1 MSRNTVA
8 DVVVDGLRR
17 AGTPRLV
24 AVAGSEAHPLG
35 AAARAAA
42 LPLSLA
48 STEAAACIMAA
59 VTGDLAEAPGAAL
72 IESPGAAAIA
82 AVERAAV
89 DRAPL
94 VVLTERHPHAML
106 AAKASLGV
114 TPESAAHWVAH
125 ASRLAAT
132 EPRGPVH
139 LDVAPDVLS
148 RPALRVATSCRPDPP
163 APADPHALD
172 AAARLLAGASR
183 PLLLAGLHCRSAA
196 GQPWVR
202 ALVEALP
209 APMLVT
215 LRGKGALPDPHPL
228 MLGVLGIEIVDER
241 LLKLAD
247 LVVTLGLD
255 ASEAV
260 PASSRSTVPVLAI
273 GPPQTSGDPAPA
285 VEVAGEIG
293 AVLEELAPRLRDR
306 DRADWDVAELD
317 RLKRARSTA
326 RRGDDAER
334 STRDVVRLA
343 REALPAGTIATVDA
357 GPYRAD
363 VAEAWHAVAPRE
375 LLASNGLDSAGFALP
390 AAIAAHLVHPDR
402 RIVCFT
408 GADELL
414 ATAGELDTAR
424 RLGVPVIVVVFA
436 VAPGASD
443 LIRIAESAQLA
454 AFSAEGAEQF
464 GEALSRAMHR
474 GGPALITVTAPSPR

>member
-1 MSRNTVA
+1 
-8 DVVVDGLRR
+8 
-17 AGTPRLV
+17 
-24 AVAGSEAHPLG
+24 
-35 AAARAAA
+35 
-42 LPLSLA
+42 
-48 STEAAACIMAA
+48 
-59 VTGDLAEAPGAAL
+59 
-72 IESPGAAAIA
+72 
-82 AVERAAV
+82 
-89 DRAPL
+89 
-94 VVLTERHPHAML
+94 
-106 AAKASLGV
+106 
-114 TPESAAHWVAH
+114 
-125 ASRLAAT
+125 
-132 EPRGPVH
+132 
-139 LDVAPDVLS
+139 
-148 RPALRVATSCRPDPP
+148 
-163 APADPHALD
+163 
-172 AAARLLAGASR
+172 
-183 PLLLAGLHCRSAA
+183 
-196 GQPWVR
+196 
-202 ALVEALP
+202 
-209 APMLVT
+209 
-215 LRGKGALPDPHPL
+215 
-228 MLGVLGIEIVDER
+228 
-241 LLKLAD
+241 
-247 LVVTLGLD
+247 VTLGLD

-273 GPPQTSGDPAPA
+273 GPPQTPGDPAPA